1 MVPSWLRQS
10 LTRSKAVLKNLW
22 SVLNKDIFAKPRQ
35 FKEAAAD
42 EVPPERRLDLGYA
55 WGVNEETKM
64 EGFTQHKAIYRD
76 YRSTHFYII
85 GATGTGKTKFLESLI
100 IQDIENGEGFAVI
113 DPHGDLTENI
123 KGWLY
128 YKTQKDFQKDII
140 LIEPANPGQT
150 VSFNPLEPIPGISS
164 SEIAS
169 ELVEVF
175 RKIWIDSW
183 GERMADIMRNS
194 LIALAENGLTLAE
207 LPTFLTDAAF
217 RRKAMLNVK
226 SPTCLERL
234 KYFNSLPPSTWRE
247 WIESTLNKVDAFL
260 SDARIRNIFSSSK
273 SSFNLREIMDSGKIL
288 LVNLSRGR
296 LKGGANL
303 LGALLVSKIQMAAFS
318 RADMPQT
325 SRKQFYLYIDEFQN
339 FATDSFVEMLSEAR
353 KYKLALI
360 MAHQNLSQLPRSL
373 KDSILANC
381 GMQTC
386 FRVNREDAQLL
397 AKELLSPLY
406 VYKPGWEMNIQR
418 LQELPPR
425 TCFIS
430 NRMEGG
436 IIYIATPNIPN
447 PWELM
452 QFEENGR
459 WEGYDEETFRLLT
472 SKLGFG
478 AFYLRDREEVD
489 REYMER
495 GKNLMANEEAGE
507 SFKEAK
513 DNAKVQ

>member
-1 MVPSWLRQS
+1 
-10 LTRSKAVLKNLW
+10 
-22 SVLNKDIFAKPRQ
+22 
-35 FKEAAAD
+35 
-42 EVPPERRLDLGYA
+42 
-55 WGVNEETKM
+55 M
-64 EGFTQHKAIYRD
+64 EGLIQAKAIYTD
-76 YRSTHFYII
+76 YRSAHFYII

-100 IQDIENGEGFAVI
+100 IQDIVNNEGFAVI
-113 DPHGDLTENI
+113 DPHGDLTENV

-128 YKTQKDFQKDII
+128 FKTQKDFQKEIV
-140 LIEPANPGQT
+140 LIEPTDSEKT
-150 VSFNPLEPIPGISS
+150 VSFNPLEPIPGIST

-207 LPTFLTDAAF
+207 LPMFLTDTAF
-217 RRKAMLNVK
+217 RRRAMLNVQ
-226 SPTCLERL
+226 SPTCLERI

-260 SDARIRNIFSSSK
+260 SDARIRDIFSSPK

-318 RADMPQT
+318 RADMSQT

-339 FATDSFVEMLSEAR
+339 FATESFVEMLSEAR

-406 VYKPGWEMNIQR
+406 QHRPGWEMNIQR

-425 TCFIS
+425 TCFVA

-436 IIYIATPNIPN
+436 IVYITTPEVPN
-447 PWELM
+447 PWE
-452 QFEENGR
+452 QIWSEE
-459 WEGYDEETFRLLT
+459 EGEWKCWDEETFRLLT
-472 SKLGFG
+472 HELGFG
-478 AFYLRDREEVD
+478 SAYLRDREAME
-489 REYMER
+489 REYGER
-495 GKNLMANEEAGE
+495 ARRLMAGEEKE
-507 SFKEAK
+507 SFKEK
-513 DNAKVQ
+513 RIVQ

>member
-1 MVPSWLRQS
+1 MILDWLRQS
-10 LTRSKAVLKNLW
+10 LEQTEAVLKKIW
-22 SVLNKDIFAKPRQ
+22 AVLNKDIFARPRSL
-35 FKEAAAD
+35 KLNAAN

-55 WGVNEETKM
+55 WGVDEKTKM
-64 EGFTQHKAIYRD
+64 EGFTQRKAIYTD
-76 YRSTHFYII
+76 YRKTHFYVI

-100 IQDIENGEGFAVI
+100 IQDIVNGEGFAVI

-128 YKTQKDFQKDII
+128 HKTQKDFQKDIV
-140 LIEPANPGQT
+140 LIEPTNFEKT

-194 LIALAENGLTLAE
+194 LIALVENGLTLAE
-207 LPTFLTDAAF
+207 LPPLLTNTAF
-217 RRKAMLNVK
+217 RRKVMRNVK
-226 SPTCLERL
+226 NPTCLERL
-234 KYFNSLPPSTWRE
+234 EYFNSLPPSTWRE

-260 SDARIRNIFSSSK
+260 SDARIRDIFSSPK
-273 SSFNLREIMDSGKIL
+273 SSFNLREIIDSGKIL

-318 RADMPQT
+318 RADLPQT

-339 FATDSFVEMLSEAR
+339 FATESFVEMLSEAR
-353 KYKLALI
+353 KYKLSLI

-373 KDSILANC
+373 RDSILANC

-406 VYKPGWEMNIQR
+406 KHQPGWELNIQR

-425 TCFIS
+425 TCFVA

-436 IIYIATPNIPN
+436 IIYISTPEVPN
-447 PWELM
+447 PWELIWN
-452 QFEENGR
+452 EENGQ
-459 WEGYDEETFRLLT
+459 WKTYDEESFR
-472 SKLGFG
+472 KFMDVMGYG
-478 AFYLRDREEVD
+478 AAYLRDRAEVEEEYLRRYTNLTKGEEGERF
-489 REYMER
+489 RER
-495 GKNLMANEEAGE
+495 KP
-507 SFKEAK
+507 
-513 DNAKVQ
+513 

>member
-1 MVPSWLRQS
+1 MQNRLRR
-10 LTRSKAVLKNLW
+10 TRPKAGDVFKNLW
-22 SVLNKDIFAKPRQ
+22 AFLNRDILRPRRRD
-35 FKEAAAD
+35 KAAQ
-42 EVPPERRLDLGYA
+42 EEQEPPYDRRLDLGYA
-55 WGVNEETKM
+55 WGLDKKTNMT
-64 EGFTQHKAIYRD
+64 GYFQQKAIYKD
-76 YRSTHFYII
+76 YRSTHFYVI
-85 GATGTGKTKFLESLI
+85 GATGTGKTRFLESLI

-128 YKTQKDFQKDII
+128 YKTQKDFQKDIV
-140 LIEPANPGQT
+140 LIEPTNLEST
-150 VSFNPLEPIPGISS
+150 VSFNPLEPVPGVSS
-164 SEIAS
+164 AELAG

-175 RKIWIDSW
+175 KKIWIDSW

-194 LIALAENGLTLAE
+194 LIALSENGLTLAE
-207 LPTFLTDAAF
+207 LPALLTDANF
-217 RRKAMLNVK
+217 RRQAMLNVK
-226 SPTCLERL
+226 NPTCLERL

-260 SDARIRNIFSSSK
+260 SDARIRDIFSSPK

-303 LGALLVSKIQMAAFS
+303 LGALIVSKIQMAAFS
-318 RADMPQT
+318 RADIPQT
-325 SRKQFYLYIDEFQN
+325 HRKQFYLYIDEFQN

-381 GMQTC
+381 GLQAC

-406 VYKPGWEMNIQR
+406 IHRPGWEMNIQN
-418 LQELPPR
+418 LQELAPR
-425 TCFIS
+425 TCFIA
-430 NRMEGG
+430 NRMESG
-436 IIYIATPNIPN
+436 IILMKTLEVPN

-452 QFEENGR
+452 QFEENGK
-459 WEGYDEETFRLLT
+459 WENYDEETFRLLT
-472 SKLGFG
+472 SRLGFG
-478 AFYLRDREEVD
+478 LYYLRDREEVE
-489 REYMER
+489 REYIER
-495 GKNLMANEEAGE
+495 SRNLKENGKTE
-507 SFKEAK
+507 SFKEMK
-513 DNAKVQ
+513 DHSEP

>member
-1 MVPSWLRQS
+1 MLPSRLRQS
-10 LTRSKAVLKNLW
+10 LEKTKDILKKSW
-22 SVLNKDIFAKPRQ
+22 SVLNKDIFAPLRPLKM
-35 FKEAAAD
+35 EAAD
-42 EVPPERRLDLGYA
+42 EEPPERRLDLGYA
-55 WGVNEETKM
+55 WGIDKKTNM
-64 EGFTQHKAIYRD
+64 EGFSQCKAIYKD

-100 IQDIENGEGFAVI
+100 IQDIVNGEGFAVI
-113 DPHGDLTENI
+113 DPHGDLIENI

-128 YKTQKDFQKDII
+128 YKTQKDFQEDIV
-140 LIEPANPGQT
+140 LIDPTNLKST
-150 VSFNPLEPIPGISS
+150 VSFNPLEPIPGIST

-194 LIALAENGLTLAE
+194 LIALAENNLTLAE
-207 LPTFLTDAAF
+207 LPALLTNTDF
-217 RRKAMLNVK
+217 RRKVMLNVK
-226 SPTCLERL
+226 NPTCIERF

-260 SDARIRNIFSSSK
+260 SDARIRDIFSSPR

-318 RADMPQT
+318 RSDMPQT

-381 GMQTC
+381 GIQTC

-406 VYKPGWEMNIQR
+406 MHRPGWEMNIQR

-425 TCFIS
+425 TCFVA

-436 IIYIATPNIPN
+436 IIYIATPDVPN

-452 QFEENGR
+452 QFDESGK
-459 WEGYDEETFRLLT
+459 WESYDEETFRLLT
-472 SKLGFG
+472 GALGFG
-478 AFYLRDREEVD
+478 FSYLRPRAEVEEEYLQRFVDLDKGETGENFREV
-489 REYMER
+489 
-495 GKNLMANEEAGE
+495 KP
-507 SFKEAK
+507 
-513 DNAKVQ
+513 

>member
-1 MVPSWLRQS
+1 MIPSRLRQALDS
-10 LTRSKAVLKNLW
+10 AKAVLRRFF
-22 SVLNKDIFAKPRQ
+22 FAKPEPLEP
-35 FKEAAAD
+35 EAAG
-42 EVPPERRLDLGYA
+42 EVPSAQRLALGYA
-55 WGVNEETKM
+55 WGVDEKTNM
-64 EGFTQHKAIYRD
+64 EGFIQAKAIYTD
-76 YRSTHFYII
+76 YRSAHFYII
-85 GATGTGKTKFLESLI
+85 GATGTGKTKFLESLV
-100 IQDIENGEGFAVI
+100 IQDIVNNEGFAVI
-113 DPHGDLTENI
+113 DPHGDLTENV

-128 YKTQKDFQKDII
+128 YKTQKDFHKEIV
-140 LIEPANPGQT
+140 LIEPTDPAQT
-150 VSFNPLEPIPGISS
+150 VSFNPLEPIPGIST

-217 RRKAMLNVK
+217 RRKAMLNVQ

-234 KYFNSLPPSTWRE
+234 RYFNSLPPSTWRE

-260 SDARIRNIFSSSK
+260 SDARIRDIFSSPK

-318 RADMPQT
+318 RADLPQT

-339 FATDSFVEMLSEAR
+339 FATESFVEMLSEAR

-360 MAHQNLSQLPRSL
+360 MAHQNLSQLPKTL

-406 VYKPGWEMNIQR
+406 QHRPGWEMNIQR

-425 TCFIS
+425 TCFVA

-436 IIYIATPNIPN
+436 IVYITTPDVSN

-452 QFEENGR
+452 QFEEDGQ
-459 WEGYDEETFRLLT
+459 WESYDEETFRLLT
-472 SKLGFG
+472 RELGFG
-478 AFYLRDREEVD
+478 SAYLRDREVIES
-489 REYMER
+489 ECKER
-495 GKNLMANEEAGE
+495 GRRLNANNEM
-507 SFKEAK
+507 SNFKEFKK
-513 DNAKVQ
+513 D